1 MRFMVMHKVDAAHE
15 AGAPP
20 PPRVI
25 EEMGVFVQKLISD
38 GVMLDGAGLHRS
50 AMRARVEARGGASK
64 ITKGPYKGS
73 NELLQSFAMIEADS
87 LDDAAAI
94 VARAAAA
101 AGEHEIEIEV
111 GKVVE
116 PWDLGVAP
124 EPEGISPRFLVLV
137 KGDAASER
145 GEPPVVQEKVMRAL
159 AEDHPIAPAALTP
172 SKQGARSKV
181 VDGKRTWTDGPFT
194 EARELVGGYCIVELP
209 SIDDVKRLADRYAE
223 ILGDNEIDIRV
234 LA

>member
-25 EEMGVFVQKLISD
+25 EQMGGFVQKLIAD

-50 AMRARVEARGGASK
+50 AMRARIEARGGTAK
-64 ITKGPYKGS
+64 ITKGPYRGS

-94 VARAAAA
+94 VARAAAT
-101 AGEHEIEIEV
+101 AGEVEVEV

-137 KGDAASER
+137 KGDATSER
-145 GEPPVVQEKVMRAL
+145 GEAPVVQEKVMRAL
-159 AEDHPIAPAALTP
+159 AEDHPIAPVVLKP
-172 SKQGARSKV
+172 SKQGARSKANA
-181 VDGKRTWTDGPFT
+181 DGKRTWTDGPFT

-209 SIDDVKRLADRYAE
+209 TIDDVKKLADRYAE
-223 ILGDNEIDIRV
+223 ILGDNEIDVRV
-234 LA
+234 LGS

>member
-25 EEMGVFVQKLISD
+25 QEMGVFVQKLIAD

-50 AMRARVEARGGASK
+50 AMRARVTARGGMASV
-64 ITKGPYKGS
+64 TKGPYGGG

-101 AGEHEIEIEV
+101 AGEVEVEV

-124 EPEGISPRFLVLV
+124 EPEGISPRFLVLA

-145 GEPPVVQEKVMRAL
+145 GEPPAKQQALMRAL
-159 AEDHPIAPAALTP
+159 AEDQPIAVATLKP
-172 SKQGARSKV
+172 SKQGARSRV
-181 VDGKRTWTDGPFT
+181 VEGKRTWTDGPFT

-209 SIDDVKRLADRYAE
+209 SIEDVKALADRYAE

-234 LA
+234 VE